1 MPKLLRKTLPN
12 ILPPALLLI
21 GGLLLYAPVA
31 GYELLN
37 LDDWTYT
44 LANPI
49 VAPGLSTS
57 GLKDAFLSL
66 RANAIWMPL
75 TWLSYAAD
83 LTLARS
89 LGLPE
94 TVLLHTANLLWHLLG
109 ASLLWSLLKRRHQA
123 NLLPFAI
130 AALWLVHPLQT
141 EPVAWVAC
149 RKDLLTGVAFL
160 CASLLWNGSD
170 RSRRFVSIPL
180 ILGCLC
186 KPTAA
191 VLPLLIWL
199 ERTDLKGSHLRPL
212 IPACVASACT
222 VAIGVAAQHLGQ
234 VPHTTGSLVG
244 SVATA
249 GRYWLLALLPIGLHA
264 PVFKAIPLA
273 WGWGLLVPV
282 VLWIRGRWR
291 EVLAYFAPLLPVL
304 GVVSIGFQQAADR
317 YLYLPLLGMLAVA
330 SGRCV
335 RWSKGV
341 AVGCLVLALGAAFAT
356 RGLVKHWRDDSALTA
371 RAFCFEDR
379 SNALLNRVAGLHC
392 LCVKGKPREAAEHLA
407 VAFRS
412 DPRGCERVRV
422 YYGLALAASGRPGFA
437 LRALEPLIA
446 PGPVAEHRRQTAL
459 AIVQRSRGAAL
470 AHLGRALAARGD
482 YPPACA
488 LMAAFALSHRGF
500 GPEVWLLRA
509 GDGRG
514 GMAFSPEGVA
524 GLRLPWMA
532 DGGKESGGM
541 E

>member
-1 MPKLLRKTLPN
+1 MTTTLRRYLSN
-12 ILPPALLLI
+12 LLPPVFLL
-21 GGLLLYAPVA
+21 GSGVLLYAPVA
-31 GYELLN
+31 GYDLLN

-89 LGLPE
+89 LGLSP
-94 TVLLHTANLLWHLLG
+94 TALLHTANLLWHLLS
-109 ASLLWSLLKRRHQA
+109 ACLLWCLLKRRIQA
-123 NLLPFAI
+123 NLLPLAI
-130 AALWLVHPLQT
+130 TALWLVHPLQT

-160 CASLLWNGSD
+160 SASLLWNGAEQ
-170 RSRRFVSIPL
+170 RRRFVSIPL

-191 VLPLLIWL
+191 VLPLLVWL
-199 ERTDLKGSHLRPL
+199 ERTDLKGARLRPL

-234 VPHTTGSLVG
+234 VPHTTGSLLG
-244 SVATA
+244 SLSAA
-249 GRYWLLALLPIGLHA
+249 GRYWLLPLLPIGLHA
-264 PVFKAIPLA
+264 PMFKPIPLA
-273 WGWGLLVPV
+273 WSWGLLVPV

-291 EVLAYFAPLLPVL
+291 EAVAYLAPLLPVL

-317 YLYLPLLGMLAVA
+317 YLYLPLLGVLAVA
-330 SGRCV
+330 SGWCG
-335 RWSKGV
+335 RWSRGV
-341 AVGCLVLALGAAFAT
+341 GIGCLVLACCAAFST
-356 RGLVKHWRDDSALTA
+356 RNLLRHWRDDSTLTA

-379 SNALLNRVAGLHC
+379 SNALLNRIAGLHC
-392 LCVKGKPREAAEHLA
+392 LCVRGLPREAAEHLA
-407 VAFRS
+407 VAFRE
-412 DPRGCERVRV
+412 DPKGCERVRV

-446 PGPVAEHRRQTAL
+446 PGAVAEHRRQTAL
-459 AIVQRSRGAAL
+459 AIVQANRGAAL

-488 LMAAFALSHRGF
+488 LMAAFALSHKGF
-500 GPEVWLLRA
+500 GPEVWLERA
-509 GDGRG
+509 GDCRG
-514 GMAFSPEGVA
+514 GMAFSPKGVA
-524 GLRLPWMA
+524 GLCLPWMA
-532 DGGKESGGM
+532 EESKESGGM

>member
-1 MPKLLRKTLPN
+1 MTSTLRRYLSN
-12 ILPPALLLI
+12 LLPPVLLLTA
-21 GGLLLYAPVA
+21 GVLLYAPVA
-31 GYELLN
+31 GYDLLN

-89 LGLPE
+89 LGLSP
-94 TVLLHTANLLWHLLG
+94 TALLHTANLLWHLLS
-109 ASLLWSLLKRRHQA
+109 ACLLWCLLKRRFQA
-123 NLLPFAI
+123 NLLSLAI

-160 CASLLWNGSD
+160 SASLLWNAAEQ
-170 RSRRFVSIPL
+170 RRRFVSIPL

-191 VLPLLIWL
+191 VLPLLVWL
-199 ERTDLKGSHLRPL
+199 ERTDLKGARLRPL

-234 VPHTTGSLVG
+234 VPHTTGSLLG
-244 SVATA
+244 SLSAA
-249 GRYWLLALLPIGLHA
+249 GRYWLLPLLPIGLHA
-264 PVFKAIPLA
+264 PMFKPIPLA
-273 WGWGLLVPV
+273 WSWGLLVPV

-291 EVLAYFAPLLPVL
+291 EAVAYLAPLLPVL

-317 YLYLPLLGMLAVA
+317 YLYLPLLGVLAVA
-330 SGRCV
+330 SGRCG
-335 RWSKGV
+335 RWSRGV
-341 AVGCLVLALGAAFAT
+341 GIGCLVLACCAAFST
-356 RGLVKHWRDDSALTA
+356 RNLLGHWRDDSTLTA

-379 SNALLNRVAGLHC
+379 SNALLNRIAGLHC
-392 LCVKGKPREAAEHLA
+392 LCVRGLPREAAEHLA
-407 VAFRS
+407 VAFRE
-412 DPRGCERVRV
+412 DPKGCDRVRV

-446 PGPVAEHRRQTAL
+446 PGAVAEHRRQTAL
-459 AIVQRSRGAAL
+459 AIVQVNRGAAL

-488 LMAAFALSHRGF
+488 LMAAFALSHKGF
-500 GPEVWLLRA
+500 GPEVWLKRA

-514 GMAFSPEGVA
+514 GMAFSPKGVA
-524 GLRLPWMA
+524 GLCLPWMA
-532 DGGKESGGM
+532 DGSKESGGM